1 MLHRSANTATYH
13 EDVARIEIEFSDD
26 FLRQID
32 EAADRAGEDRD
43 EFLRRS
49 VESEVSRNEAAFRKE
64 LEEMLPPPIHGG
76 GESERWIRE
85 DRDHRDD
92 KRLGH
97 DRNDA

>member
-1 MLHRSANTATYH
+1 MLHRSANAAIYA
-13 EDVARIEIEFSDD
+13 EDMAKVEIEFPDD

-32 EAADRAGEDRD
+32 EAADRAGETRD

-49 VESEVSRNEAAFRKE
+49 VEEEVVRNQAAFRKE
-64 LEEMLPPPIHGG
+64 LEEMLPPPIRGG

-92 KRLGH
+92 KRLGR
-97 DRNDA
+97 DPDDA